1 MYKEA
6 IDNFGKVGHP
16 LPPTC
21 QISVYG
27 SPAPGT
33 EPILH
38 YAIPLEGVVDPVTIY
53 IHRSLRNIP
62 LTTVSLPPSPVP
74 PTPPGTTMI
83 INTYMSYNIY

>member
-21 QISVYG
+21 RISVYG
-27 SPAPGT
+27 LPAPGT

-38 YAIPLEGVVDPVTIY
+38 YAVPLEGVVDPVTIY

-62 LTTVSLPPSPVP
+62 LTTVSLPPHPVP
-74 PTPPGTTMI
+74 PTPPGTI
-83 INTYMSYNIY
+83 Q

>member
-21 QISVYG
+21 RISVYG

-53 IHRSLRNIP
+53 IHRSLRNNSS
-62 LTTVSLPPSPVP
+62 TPS
-74 PTPPGTTMI
+74 GKI
-83 INTYMSYNIY
+83 IVTYNNLIFMYT